1 MATEINDVLRK
12 TEGWKQPRSPM
23 RIKRYGLQ
31 KGFKRINKIV
41 NIIWNENLVCVLNKY
56 YKIGFF

>member
-1 MATEINDVLRK
+1 MATEINGVLRK

-41 NIIWNENLVCVLNKY
+41 NII
-56 YKIGFF
+56 